1 MGLLSRI
8 YYNAVFGALGGL
20 VGWLLFSVFGLRNPD
35 DQTPLLAGTSW
46 PTLVDVQNLVGG
58 ALIGGAIGYLV
69 VASEAI
75 RDRALVRFVRLA
87 TYGLL
92 LSAVGGALGLEVGD
106 LVNYFLV
113 KKIGADHS
121 FGARLATMAARGLGW
136 MFLGVAVG
144 ASEGLAA
151 RSLGR
156 FSYSTIGGALGGF
169 LGGAF
174 FGWVY
179 NPDRAP
185 AESAIW
191 TASGLVLLGA
201 CIGSLS
207 ALVRGLF
214 QPASLRVLAGWQ
226 EGREYP
232 LEKDVSRIG
241 REEHADIPLF
251 RDMRVEKKHVIVRR
265 EGPRFLLINQG
276 APPEAT
282 LVNDAPVADRRELQ
296 DGDRIRLGNVLLRF
310 QARAAQNR
318 RSRRPGAG
326 PLLPPAPPQAIPV
339 GPRLPSPK

>member
-35 DQTPLLAGTSW
+35 DQTPLFGNTSW
-46 PTLVDVQNLVGG
+46 PTLVDLQNLVGG

-69 VASEAI
+69 VSSEAL

-87 TYGLL
+87 SYGLI
-92 LSAVGGALGLEVGD
+92 LSALGGALGLEVGD

-113 KKIGADHS
+113 QRIGADRS
-121 FGARLATMAARGLGW
+121 FSATLATMLARGLGW

-169 LGGAF
+169 LGGAL

-179 NPDRAP
+179 NPERTP
-185 AESAIW
+185 GESAMW

-232 LEKDVSRIG
+232 LEKEFSRVG
-241 REEHADIPLF
+241 RDEHADIALF
-251 RDMRVEKKHVIVRR
+251 RDMRVEKLHIIIRR
-265 EGPRFLLINQG
+265 AGPRYLLINQG
-276 APPEAT
+276 APPEQT
-282 LVNDAPVADRRELQ
+282 LVNDSPVADQRDLQ

-310 QARAAQNR
+310 QTRAAQNR
-318 RSRRPGAG
+318 LLRRPGPMLTA
-326 PLLPPAPPQAIPV
+326 PPPQAVPL
-339 GPRLPSPK
+339 GPRLPSR